1 MGGDRTARYS
11 FGILLLL
18 CSPQARCLSTGRI
31 SPLGHTA
38 RYSLPGL
45 PLLLCAA
52 RGCDFLVGHT
62 ARYSFGVLLLLCS
75 PPARSPQG
83 VSLWAVSLLATLL
96 RLCVSLGIGLRHQG
110 TQSPAGILVC
120 TALALL
126 LVTRHTS
133 VAGCMPPRHTRLIP
147 DRHVPV
153 ARRVPPLD
161 EGPALISPA
170 SSVSDSG
177 AAQSSLASL
186 APSAPMAA
194 SATAASPLSAPVAPS
209 TMAAWI
215 PLRGDGQ
222 GTAAYTRGSKRLAV
236 HIASDPAAH
245 DLANEE
251 LKDRIFS

>member
-1 MGGDRTARYS
+1 MGGDHTAWYS

-18 CSPQARCLSTGRI
+18 CSPQARCLFTWRI

-38 RYSLPGL
+38 RYSLLGL

-52 RGCDFLVGHT
+52 RGCVFLVGHT

-75 PPARSPQG
+75 PQARSPQG
-83 VSLWAVSLLATLL
+83 ISLCVFSLLTTFLG
-96 RLCVSLGIGLRHQG
+96 LCVSLKIGFRHQG

-133 VAGCMPPRHTRLIP
+133 AAGCMPSGHTRLIP

-186 APSAPMAA
+186 APSAPMAT
-194 SATAASPLSAPVAPS
+194 SAMAASPSWAPIAPS
-209 TMAAWI
+209 AVA
-215 PLRGDGQ
+215 Q
-222 GTAAYTRGSKRLAV
+222 GAMGST
-236 HIASDPAAH
+236 
-245 DLANEE
+245 
-251 LKDRIFS
+251 